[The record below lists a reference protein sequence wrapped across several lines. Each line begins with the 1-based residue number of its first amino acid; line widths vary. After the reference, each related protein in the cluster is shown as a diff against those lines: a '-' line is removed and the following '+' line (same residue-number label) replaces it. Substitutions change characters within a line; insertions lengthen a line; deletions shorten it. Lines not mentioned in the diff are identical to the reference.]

1 MINVM
6 QVNNTLDVVKF
17 IFYYI
22 LQACISF
29 CTSHRGNIIFHLFT
43 FIILIL
49 YYTIFSQMKRHLL
62 QCKNYS
68 PFFISAV
75 QLKLYIIFT
84 DVQKPHDSK
93 F

>member
-1 MINVM
+1 
-6 QVNNTLDVVKF
+6 
-17 IFYYI
+17 
-22 LQACISF
+22 
-29 CTSHRGNIIFHLFT
+29 
-43 FIILIL
+43 
-49 YYTIFSQMKRHLL
+49 MKRHLL

-75 QLKLYIIFT
+75 QLKLYIFT